1 MKSLL
6 RSIFEMVNDCPAPEK
21 ADAAQWHSRKEP
33 DEKWRSIMAKY
44 RSPLSEATMAPRR
57 DKAVVVGGYGDWLDH
72 FDAQVR
78 GLARSF
84 CSTRNR

>member
-6 RSIFEMVNDCPAPEK
+6 RSIIDLVNDCPAPEK

-44 RSPLSEATMAPRR
+44 RSPLSEATTAPRR
-57 DKAVVVGGYGDWLDH
+57 DKAVVVDGYGDWLDH
-72 FDAQVR
+72 IDAQVR
-78 GLARSF
+78 GLARSLR
-84 CSTRNR
+84 SDRIR